1 MLIVNRHATPYHA
14 PLYLAQSKGFFK
26 DEGIKV
32 ALLEPN
38 DPSVCDVPSSNQRM
52 LTVR

>member
-1 MLIVNRHATPYHA
+1 MNADIVLTLFRHATAYHA
-14 PLYLAQSKGFFK
+14 PLYLAQAKGYFR

-38 DPSVCDVPSSNQRM
+38 DPSVCN
-52 LTVR
+52 